1 MFVGVF
7 SSRVLTEIRPPG
19 SLLIVVVLML
29 ECCDRSFRAAS
40 GCLQTARPQNSRFSK
55 CKNRFYQSTTPR
67 CDVRVPQAPREKYGI
82 FSFSAPV
89 SLSVFSLTLDLSL
102 TVRAYLTTPKY
113 GLCCSLTNRR
123 SKTQTEDPLCKLM

>member
-7 SSRVLTEIRPPG
+7 SSQVLREVRPPG

-55 CKNRFYQSTTPR
+55 CKIAFIKARRPGVASEFHKRQEKNTVFLASLPQSHSP
-67 CDVRVPQAPREKYGI
+67 
-82 FSFSAPV
+82 FS
-89 SLSVFSLTLDLSL
+89 T
-102 TVRAYLTTPKY
+102 
-113 GLCCSLTNRR
+113 
-123 SKTQTEDPLCKLM
+123 